1 MKGRKCQIVVFLF
14 YPVVQ
19 RLAKLFFQ
27 ISIKGKRVEILGFVG
42 DSVSVATT
50 QLLQYKNS
58 HWQWENK

>member
-1 MKGRKCQIVVFLF
+1 MKGHKCQTVVFIF

-19 RLAKLFFQ
+19 RLAKLFFFFQ
-27 ISIKGKRVEILGFVG
+27 ISINGKRVEILGFVG

-58 HWQWENK
+58 HWQ